1 MDDTVDNYAIIT
13 KAESRMYNP
22 TKKQG
27 KIYFFHTYFL
37 YDEDCMKPLSKWLKL
52 HLRRY
57 KRNVTHIRFNL
68 LLPLLQ

>member
-1 MDDTVDNYAIIT
+1 MDNYAIIT
-13 KAESRMYNP
+13 KAESR
-22 TKKQG
+22 TTLEKSKG
-27 KIYFFHTYFL
+27 KYTFSIHIFL

>member
-1 MDDTVDNYAIIT
+1 MDNYAIIT
-13 KAESRMYNP
+13 KAESR
-22 TKKQG
+22 TTLEKSKG
-27 KIYFFHTYFL
+27 KYIAIYFFHTYFL

-57 KRNVTHIRFNL
+57 KRNVTHIRLNL